1 MSVRAAV
8 VYRSRSGRTR
18 QYAEVIGAHLGSR
31 GVETSVS
38 SIGDCDMAALADV
51 DLLLLGCWTNGLFV
65 VMQHPDRPWV
75 DFVHDLPPIHGR
87 VGLFTTYQLAT
98 GSMFSRMRDELRGRA
113 REPELELKSRDG
125 QLSDGARAKLDGFL
139 AGA

>member
-1 MSVRAAV
+1 MSLRAAV

-18 QYAEVIGAHLGSR
+18 QYAEAIGAHLRSR

-51 DLLLLGCWTNGLFV
+51 DLLLLGAWTNGLFV

-75 DFVHDLPPIHGR
+75 DFAHDLPPIRAR

-98 GSMFSRMRDELRGRA
+98 GSMFSRMRDGLRGRT
-113 REPELELKSRDG
+113 PKPVLELKSRDG
-125 QLSDGARAKLDGFL
+125 RLSDRGRAALDEFV
-139 AGA
+139 AGN

>member
-1 MSVRAAV
+1 MSRAAV

-18 QYAEVIGAHLGSR
+18 QYAEAIGTHLRSR

-75 DFVHDLPPIHGR
+75 DFARDLPPIRGR

-98 GSMFSRMRDELRGRA
+98 GSMFPRMRDELRGRTP
-113 REPELELKSRDG
+113 EPVLELKSRDG
-125 QLSDGARAKLDGFL
+125 RLSDRARAALDGFI
-139 AGA
+139 AGT

>member
-1 MSVRAAV
+1 MSGRAAV

-18 QYAEVIGAHLGSR
+18 QYAEAIGAHLRSR

-51 DLLLLGCWTNGLFV
+51 DLLLLGSWTNGLFV

-75 DFVHDLPPIHGR
+75 DFAHDLPPIRGR

-98 GSMFSRMRDELRGRA
+98 GSMFRRMRDELRGRTSD
-113 REPELELKSRDG
+113 PVLELKSRDG
-125 QLSDGARAKLDGFL
+125 RLSDQGRAALDRFV
-139 AGA
+139 AGT